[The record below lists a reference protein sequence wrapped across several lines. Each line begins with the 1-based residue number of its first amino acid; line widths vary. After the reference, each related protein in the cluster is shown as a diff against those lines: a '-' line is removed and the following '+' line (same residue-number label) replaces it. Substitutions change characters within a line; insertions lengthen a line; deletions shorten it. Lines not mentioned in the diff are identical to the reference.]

1 MKVKSTCTLSF
12 LVFLIFLF
20 PIHAFAVVWD
30 ISDDDLK
37 KVAFELKKFNTHLE
51 NLKNTQIKSLQGQQ
65 EDLLRQIEEIK
76 QILPQLLGTIDQN
89 KQEIL
94 ISIGRTNSK
103 LADLEA
109 EVKNQVLDEIHQQ
122 NKILQLFRQEQAN
135 LKEGLAG
142 YGKIRE
148 IQQIQFSGF
157 FYRQPENPGQGCST
171 VGSAE
176 CYDKKRFR

>member
-37 KVAFELKKFNTHLE
+37 KIAFELKKFNAHL
-51 NLKNTQIKSLQGQQ
+51 
-65 EDLLRQIEEIK
+65 
-76 QILPQLLGTIDQN
+76 
-89 KQEIL
+89 
-94 ISIGRTNSK
+94 
-103 LADLEA
+103 A

-135 LKEGLAG
+135 LKEGLAQDMEKFEQNIG
-142 YGKIRE
+142 SIKAVLTTDLIPALRNENNKTRQSMLGEIEKLKFSQNRLEGKLDELLRKM
-148 IQQIQFSGF
+148 GF
-157 FYRQPENPGQGCST
+157 EKLESWDIY
-171 VGSAE
+171 
-176 CYDKKRFR
+176 K